1 MITKYYEPAEKV
13 GNYRENLF
21 SLKSLVGS
29 LDPAGWDQKLSCHE
43 QNHQATNCESCYME
57 GYCSRWSRLS
67 SVFTEPYLVCF
78 CNSHDGA
85 SEPKTGHRPNCNF
98 GEAGKKL
105 RRQIEDRLRKDPL
118 LMMWVSRII
127 GLSE

>member
-13 GNYRENLF
+13 GNHRENLF
-21 SLKSLVGS
+21 SLKSLVEK
-29 LDPAGWDQKLSCHE
+29 LDPSSWDQKLSCHE
-43 QNHQATNCESCYME
+43 ENNQGTDCESCYME
-57 GYCSRWSRLS
+57 GYCSIWSRLS
-67 SVFTEPYLVCF
+67 SVFTEPYIACM
-78 CNSHDGA
+78 CSRSDR
-85 SEPKTGHRPNCNF
+85 GHRDSCNL

-118 LMMWVSRII
+118 LMLWISRII